1 MTWHA
6 AGAKGLIINYI
17 TRRLQVST
25 EAMQNMKTLKLNCW
39 EDIFLARS
47 TIIIIVIIILV
58 AGMSHLQDQCFL
70 HYNFCDNSP
79 NAKKSKE
86 GGGGVSHYTVTFL
99 AQLLSVKGKGCPP
112 IGQNRL
118 CKM

>member
-6 AGAKGLIINYI
+6 AGTKELIIHYI

-47 TIIIIVIIILV
+47 NIIIIVIIILP
-58 AGMSHLQDQCFL
+58 AGIFHLQDQCFL
-70 HYNFCDNSP
+70 LYNFCDNP
-79 NAKKSKE
+79 LNAKKFKR
-86 GGGGVSHYTVTFL
+86 GGGVPLFRNFL
-99 AQLLSVKGKGCPP
+99 
-112 IGQNRL
+112 
-118 CKM
+118 

>member
-6 AGAKGLIINYI
+6 AGTKGLIIDYI

-47 TIIIIVIIILV
+47 NIIISVIVILV
-58 AGMSHLQDQCFL
+58 AGMSHLQLQD
-70 HYNFCDNSP
+70 
-79 NAKKSKE
+79 
-86 GGGGVSHYTVTFL
+86 
-99 AQLLSVKGKGCPP
+99 
-112 IGQNRL
+112 R
-118 CKM
+118 

>member
-6 AGAKGLIINYI
+6 AGAKGLIIDYI

-47 TIIIIVIIILV
+47 NINIIVIIILP
-58 AGMSHLQDQCFL
+58 AGIFHFQDQ
-70 HYNFCDNSP
+70 
-79 NAKKSKE
+79 
-86 GGGGVSHYTVTFL
+86 
-99 AQLLSVKGKGCPP
+99 
-112 IGQNRL
+112 
-118 CKM
+118 